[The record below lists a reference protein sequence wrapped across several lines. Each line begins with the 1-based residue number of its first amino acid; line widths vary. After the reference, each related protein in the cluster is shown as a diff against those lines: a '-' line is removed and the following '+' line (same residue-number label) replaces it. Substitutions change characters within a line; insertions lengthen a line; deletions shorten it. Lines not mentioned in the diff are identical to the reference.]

1 MSEQP
6 PEISEVSEYSAVTML
21 HYGLTMATIK
31 KTNFK
36 FKLDIP
42 YEQLAKSCGISEVD
56 ALQYLGSALR
66 VTVSLKWVEDSQEME
81 YSYE

>member
-1 MSEQP
+1 MSEQAS
-6 PEISEVSEYSAVTML
+6 EISQVSEYSAVNML

-31 KTNFK
+31 KQNFK

-42 YEQLAKSCGISEVD
+42 YEVLAKSCGVSELD
-56 ALQYLGSALR
+56 AIQYLGSALR